1 MSHWKKLDH
10 VVFLLMFP
18 FIVALM
24 AFSAY
29 ARFVLFEPNHLLH
42 LLYFLIGFF
51 LLVLWLVAFLYDL
64 LE

>member
-1 MSHWKKLDH
+1 VKVKSAWAKLAL
-10 VVFLLMFP
+10 VSEVASGFCAVLL
-18 FIVALM
+18 
-24 AFSAY
+24 AY